1 MKVDRVESMRT
12 RIAIIAFAGM
22 AVFLGACAS
31 KPPTSLAQ
39 RTTTPDNSANS
50 LDWDGNYA
58 GVIPCADC
66 EGIESTVTLNK
77 DLSYLVTTKYLG
89 KNYKIFERQGTF
101 TWNEEGNTIRLHGI
115 PEGPDHYL
123 VGENVLIQLD
133 KQGNR
138 ITGAL
143 AANYVLRKTAG
154 AATQAPDILFEPAY
168 WRLTEL
174 LGKPVEQE
182 HEGKKAPSLAFEKAG
197 NRINGFGGCN
207 SFSGEFEFTT
217 GNRLR
222 FSKIAVTQMACPD
235 MTVEAE
241 FLKVLETADNCYLDG
256 QVLVLHRA
264 RMAPLA
270 RLQAVAK

>member
-1 MKVDRVESMRT
+1 MRT
-12 RIAIIAFAGM
+12 RIALIAL
-22 AVFLGACAS
+22 AVIVVSLGACAS
-31 KPPTSLAQ
+31 KPTASPAQ

-50 LDWDGNYA
+50 LDWAGIYA
-58 GVIPCADC
+58 GVVPCADC
-66 EGIESTVTLNK
+66 EGIETNVTLNK
-77 DLSYLVTTKYLG
+77 DLSCLVKTRYLG
-89 KNYKIFERQGTF
+89 KGNKVYERQGTF
-101 TWNEEGNTIRLHGI
+101 TWNEQGNTIHLQGI
-115 PEGPDHYL
+115 PGGPDYYL

-154 AATQAPDILFEPAY
+154 ATTQAPDILFEPAY

-182 HEGKKAPSLAFEKAG
+182 HEGKKVPSLTFEKVG
-197 NRINGFGGCN
+197 SRIYGFGGCN
-207 SFSGEFEFTT
+207 SFSGAFEFTA

-222 FSKIAVTQMACPD
+222 FSKIAMTQMACLD
-235 MTVEAE
+235 MTVETE
-241 FLKVLETADNCYLDG
+241 FMKVLETADNCYLDG

-270 RLQAVAK
+270 RFQAVAK

>member
-1 MKVDRVESMRT
+1 MRT
-12 RIAIIAFAGM
+12 RIGIIALVVM
-22 AVFLGACAS
+22 AVSLGACAS
-31 KPPTSLAQ
+31 KQTTSLAQ

-50 LDWDGNYA
+50 LDWEGNYA

-66 EGIESTVTLNK
+66 EGIESSVTLNK
-77 DLSYLVTTKYLG
+77 DLSYLLKMKYLG
-89 KNYKIFERQGTF
+89 KNNIIFERQGTF
-101 TWNEEGNTIRLHGI
+101 TWNEEGNTIRLQGI
-115 PEGPDHYL
+115 PEGPDYYL

-154 AATQAPDILFEPAY
+154 AATQAPDILFKPAY

-182 HEGKKAPSLAFEKAG
+182 HAGKKAPSLTFEKEG
-197 NRINGFGGCN
+197 SRINGFGGCN
-207 SFSGEFEFTT
+207 RFSGEFEFTA

-222 FSKIAVTQMACPD
+222 FSKIAVTQMACLD
-235 MTVEAE
+235 MTVETE
-241 FLKVLETADNCYLDG
+241 FLKVLETADNCYLEG
-256 QVLVLHRA
+256 EVFVLQRA

-270 RLQAVAK
+270 RFKAVAGQPH